1 MKIASREI
9 IDLDFYTVCKQ
20 TWFSFF
26 HNLFFFKVCKRI
38 IIAEFLVERWK

>member
-1 MKIASREI
+1 MKIASCEI

-26 HNLFFFKVCKRI
+26 HNFIHIYYSCKFF
-38 IIAEFLVERWK
+38 